1 MKVPLL
7 IALPLVGGFVAPQ
20 RRPRTTQRLRAS
32 VDDVLPQLRQLYD
45 AGVAALPA
53 QPFAGIALPGGVAL
67 PDGVALPAAAAPALA
82 DAAARAAA
90 LAENPAAIPA
100 AAIGLSAATMAASGV
115 ALFAR
120 IGEDEGA
127 AGDVYPSGR
136 YDPEAAARYFSQ
148 RPLQTLRRFAAIAGP
163 SAGFGA
169 RVALDVAT
177 GSTQTNEATRAA
189 ELLGILAA
197 LGPTFIKVG
206 QALSIRSDLLSEAY
220 CEALATLQ
228 DACPPF
234 DDAEARALIAA
245 ELGVARAA
253 DVFEDLTPTPIASAS
268 LGQVY
273 RGYVD
278 DGDERVRVAVKVQ
291 RPDVAETI
299 ALDLHLLRVVGA
311 PLRKL
316 ANLNTDL
323 VGIVDAWGVR
333 FVDELDYRRE
343 AKNARNFID
352 SISQTPLADAVFAPK
367 PVEAASSRRVLATRW
382 VDGQRL
388 DADVGADDD
397 TARKRVSALCGVA
410 MNAYLTMMLETGLL
424 HADPHPGNLI
434 VEADTGR
441 LAILDWGL
449 VTELDPGLQ
458 VAYIEHIAHLVAKD
472 YASVPAD
479 LVKLGFVP
487 EGYEE
492 AIAGGDAV
500 QVLSDVYTA
509 FAGGGG
515 AAKIDVPE
523 VVGEM
528 RALADRQGNLFRLPP
543 YFAYIARAFSVLEGI
558 GLQNDPDYAIV
569 GECLPYVSQRLLSDP
584 SPRVAGALDTF
595 VYGADG
601 DGHESRRVDSQRL
614 NYLLDGLQSYTA
626 AETAS
631 AEIAGGDAKAAS
643 DDALGVARKLAD
655 LLLADGGAPT
665 PLQAIV
671 EREFAKLLGASART
685 SFAEA
690 RKSRAGVL
698 AATLVDPFGVLEPI
712 AKSKLLA
719 PDRDDKMA
727 LATLSR
733 VASKASPEL
742 ASSVGALDALSAD
755 DQRRALGELAD
766 ILWRNRAG
774 ASLAARRIAT
784 QVLTQSAARIQ

>member
-1 MKVPLL
+1 
-7 IALPLVGGFVAPQ
+7 
-20 RRPRTTQRLRAS
+20 
-32 VDDVLPQLRQLYD
+32 
-45 AGVAALPA
+45 
-53 QPFAGIALPGGVAL
+53 
-67 PDGVALPAAAAPALA
+67 
-82 DAAARAAA
+82 
-90 LAENPAAIPA
+90 
-100 AAIGLSAATMAASGV
+100 MAASGV

-127 AGDVYPSGR
+127 AGDVYP
-136 YDPEAAARYFSQ
+136 
-148 RPLQTLRRFAAIAGP
+148 
-163 SAGFGA
+163 
-169 RVALDVAT
+169 
-177 GSTQTNEATRAA
+177 
-189 ELLGILAA
+189 
-197 LGPTFIKVG
+197 FIKVG

-234 DDAEARALIAA
+234 DDAEARAHRRGA
-245 ELGVARAA
+245 G
-253 DVFEDLTPTPIASAS
+253 P
-268 LGQVY
+268 VY

-291 RPDVAETI
+291 RPGVAETI

-311 PLRKL
+311 PLRKI

-388 DADVGADDD
+388 DAD
-397 TARKRVSALCGVA
+397 
-410 MNAYLTMMLETGLL
+410 
-424 HADPHPGNLI
+424 
-434 VEADTGR
+434 
-441 LAILDWGL
+441 
-449 VTELDPGLQ
+449 LDPGLQ

-595 VYGADG
+595 
-601 DGHESRRVDSQRL
+601 
-614 NYLLDGLQSYTA
+614 
-626 AETAS
+626 
-631 AEIAGGDAKAAS
+631 
-643 DDALGVARKLAD
+643 
-655 LLLADGGAPT
+655 
-665 PLQAIV
+665 AIV

-733 VASKASPEL
+733 VASAPP
-742 ASSVGALDALSAD
+742 
-755 DQRRALGELAD
+755 
-766 ILWRNRAG
+766 
-774 ASLAARRIAT
+774 AR
-784 QVLTQSAARIQ
+784 VLTQSAARIQ